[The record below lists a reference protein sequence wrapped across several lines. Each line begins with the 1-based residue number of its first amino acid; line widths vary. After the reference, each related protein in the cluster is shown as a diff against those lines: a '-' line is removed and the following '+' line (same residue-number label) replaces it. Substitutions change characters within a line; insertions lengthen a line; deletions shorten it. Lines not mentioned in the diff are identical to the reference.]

1 LRGALS
7 HLLVAYLRLQN
18 MLGKADDH
26 TMTDR
31 LLDGR
36 SENLGTW
43 LRLVDREGDVYGLA
57 GLDDSRWDS
66 RSPTDLRPETKIS
79 VRLEGRPW
87 LRLSF
92 ETSDC
97 PINSE

>member
-1 LRGALS
+1 
-7 HLLVAYLRLQN
+7 

-66 RSPTDLRPETKIS
+66 RSPTDDKMSRKRNARANMRAYPWWAATATVKDLQETVS
-79 VRLEGRPW
+79 GNRSP
-87 LRLSF
+87 
-92 ETSDC
+92 
-97 PINSE
+97 